1 MSEVGQQVKKISTVA
16 IVLSVL
22 VILLGFAAIIVPEI
36 AGLAVTLLLGWA
48 LLVAG
53 IVEIVHA
60 FGSRQGGSFFLHM
73 LIGILDVVVG
83 GYLVWHPAAALVTLT
98 LVLAAVFVVDG
109 ISTLFYGFR
118 LRPQPGSGWMLFDGF
133 VSLLLGILI
142 WAHWPLSSVW
152 FIGTLIGIRLVLEGT
167 GRLFAAS
174 AVRSLAT

>member
-1 MSEVGQQVKKISTVA
+1 MSELAVQVKKASTVA

-36 AGLAVTLLLGWA
+36 AGLAVTLLIGWA

-53 IVEIVHA
+53 VVEIVHA
-60 FGSRQGGSFFLHM
+60 FGSRHGGNFALHL

-83 GYLVWHPAAALVTLT
+83 AYLIIHPTAALVTLT
-98 LVLAAVFVVDG
+98 LILAVVFVVDG

-118 LRPQPGSGWMLFDGF
+118 LRPQPGSGWLLFDGL
-133 VSLLLGILI
+133 VSLVLGILI
-142 WAHWPLSSVW
+142 WSHWPMSSVW

-174 AVRSLAT
+174 AVRSVVA